1 MVVSKLTFGGQYFS
15 TAERL
20 RLANGVPPSSPG
32 SRAKSTLES
41 ARLSPRR
48 KSLFAPSSYA
58 LQQSLKPVRKHFR
71 RSTTAPSAL
80 VNSDNA
86 AWFASLPPAVRRK
99 HFTKEEQI
107 LFANEH
113 HSIILDA
120 ADELLNRRCHRD
132 SPLEPPPGLST
143 SRPQTSYFSENVA
156 HADNISFFDD
166 TDTELDEAEFE
177 NEEKG
182 MANYSLDKFPWLD
195 DESDL
200 DLSLDDYHAAIAET
214 THRQASSI
222 QRRVSRRNHSPS
234 ALSPRRSSAMSSQ
247 PNSRPLS
254 RAAASSAPVKSA
266 LLPPPSPS
274 HHRSKASISSIDHRA
289 THYQDPTARMK
300 LRVYLASPSKFDEAV
315 EFGFPSLQDQ
325 AGVHHERP
333 RTAPRLTN
341 DSGRTFLTDD
351 TPSLLADDGSFQ
363 GDIDDAP
370 DPRTPQETEFRMH
383 RNSQKNSNDRQS
395 IKPQIVR
402 NVTEQ
407 YAQFTTLDREMT
419 IHMTLTR
426 PDLRTPEQPS
436 SKKVN
441 AMPIEHCKLPNAETT
456 NRMSIWDTLPDEQSR
471 MRRFWRRLK
480 MK

>member
-1 MVVSKLTFGGQYFS
+1 M
-15 TAERL
+15 
-20 RLANGVPPSSPG
+20 RLANGVPPPSPG
-32 SRAKSTLES
+32 SRTKSTRES

-48 KSLFAPSSYA
+48 KSLFDPSGYA
-58 LQQSLKPVRKHFR
+58 LQQTLKPVRKHLR
-71 RSTTAPSAL
+71 RSTTAPSTL
-80 VNSDNA
+80 VNPDNA

-107 LFANEH
+107 LFANERH
-113 HSIILDA
+113 NIILDA
-120 ADELLNRRCHRD
+120 ADELLNRRCHQD
-132 SPLEPPPGLST
+132 SPLEPPPFHFP
-143 SRPQTSYFSENVA
+143 SRPQTSYFSENAA

-166 TDTELDEAEFE
+166 TDTELDEADFE
-177 NEEKG
+177 IEKKG

-200 DLSLDDYHAAIAET
+200 DLRLDDYHAAIAET

-222 QRRVSRRNHSPS
+222 QRRVSRRNHSLS
-234 ALSPRRSSAMSSQ
+234 ALSMRRSSAMSSQ

-254 RAAASSAPVKSA
+254 RAAASSAPMKST

-274 HHRSKASISSIDHRA
+274 QHQSKASISSIDPRA

-315 EFGFPSLQDQ
+315 EFGFPSLQDKG
-325 AGVHHERP
+325 GVHHERP

-351 TPSLLADDGSFQ
+351 TPSLLADDGSLQ
-363 GDIDDAP
+363 GDVDDVP
-370 DPRTPQETEFRMH
+370 DPRTPQETEFRLH
-383 RNSQKNSNDRQS
+383 HKSQKNSNDRQS
-395 IKPQIVR
+395 VKPQIVR
-402 NVTEQ
+402 NLTEQ
-407 YAQFTTLDREMT
+407 YAQSTTLDREMT

-441 AMPIEHCKLPNAETT
+441 SVPIEHCKLPSAETA
-456 NRMSIWDTLPDEQSR
+456 NRMSIWDTLPDDQSR
-471 MRRFWRRLK
+471 MRRFWRKLK